1 MEISEHETQWLTDQG
16 AQMMVSLGVK
26 PGDSVIDFGCG
37 KGRYTLPL
45 SQVVGP
51 QGMVVAVERD
61 AGEVEVLRERI
72 KTFRG
77 QGTIT
82 VVNAEAIELSS
93 IADDTVD
100 HVFTFDVL
108 QYIEDPEALFR
119 TLCRVL
125 KPNGSIHVYPAEVPH
140 PGAVDVDQIA
150 LIIKKIGLQS
160 AGSKQFKMMH
170 NKDMVED
177 AVYTFKGVQ
186 R

>member
-1 MEISEHETQWLTDQG
+1 MEISEHEKQWLTDQG
-16 AQMMVSLGVK
+16 ARMMTSLGVEA
-26 PGDSVIDFGCG
+26 GDSVIDFGCG

-45 SQVVGP
+45 SHVVGAR
-51 QGMVVAVERD
+51 GRVVAIERD
-61 AGEVEVLRERI
+61 AGEVEVLQERM

-82 VVNAEAIELSS
+82 VVNAEDIELSS

-108 QYIEDPEALFR
+108 QYIENPEALFR

-125 KPNGSIHVYPAEVPH
+125 KPSGSIHVYPATIPH

-150 LIIKKIGLQS
+150 LIINKIGLRR
-160 AGSKQFKMMH
+160 AGSKQFRMMH
-170 NKDMVED
+170 NKDMVDDE
-177 AVYTFKGVQ
+177 VYTFKGD
-186 R
+186 